1 MKMNKKSLLKRGLM
15 FGLTIFLT
23 IISAVNA
30 QSASLYKEDSGV
42 EAALRSTLSYHPIL
56 RGKRALVEAKGFAS
70 DMARAQRLPSLSGE
84 VASHDNNS
92 NDILVRVRQPLWT
105 FGRIDSG
112 IAYADLDTL
121 TEQADLLRIQR
132 QLMDQTVSAYS
143 KVQGSQHRLG
153 VAEDN
158 IAGLDSLYQHI
169 QRREQGRL
177 ASMADVR
184 LARARL
190 VQARSQKARFEGDV
204 SVAKAEL
211 LALTQAPVNTEQV
224 VANSL
229 TQLPDVDELEWLA
242 QAASADVLLKKQQI
256 SLAQEDVNREKTAQ
270 LPTVYLQAD
279 HTYSSNANNF
289 NQSVSNSDTR
299 LSIVLEA
306 RLDAM
311 GFSTKGRNNAAG
323 ARLNADME
331 DLNTTRNDISRQVS
345 SLSSFRMQQYN
356 LIDTQKQSVH
366 ELTEILASYQRQ
378 YKAGKKAW
386 LEVLNM
392 QRELTEQRLQYVQ
405 AKSDWLTYT
414 LKLASLTGLL
424 DTVALTVSSVSD
436 EYEN

>member
-30 QSASLYKEDSGV
+30 QSASLNKEDSGV

-211 LALTQAPVNTEQV
+211 LALTQEPVNTAQV
-224 VANSL
+224 VASSL
-229 TQLPDVDELEWLA
+229 TQLPDVDELERLA
-242 QAASADVLLKKQQI
+242 QAASADVLLKTQQI

-270 LPTVYLQAD
+270 LPTVYFQAD
-279 HTYSSNANNF
+279 HTYSSA
-289 NQSVSNSDTR
+289 SNSDTR
-299 LSIVLEA
+299 FSIVLDA
-306 RLDAM
+306 RLDEM

>member
-1 MKMNKKSLLKRGLM
+1 MNKKSLLKRGLM

-30 QSASLYKEDSGV
+30 QSASLNKEDSGV

-224 VANSL
+224 VASRL
-229 TQLPDVDELEWLA
+229 TQLPDVDELERLA

-270 LPTVYLQAD
+270 LPVVYFQVD
-279 HTYSSNANNF
+279 HTYS
-289 NQSVSNSDTR
+289 SVSNSDTR
-299 LSIVLEA
+299 LSIVLDA
-306 RLDAM
+306 RFDEM

-345 SLSSFRMQQYN
+345 SLSYFRMQQYN
-356 LIDTQKQSVH
+356 LMDTQKQSVH

-414 LKLASLTGLL
+414 LKLASLSGLL

>member
-15 FGLTIFLT
+15 FGLTFFLT

-30 QSASLYKEDSGV
+30 QSASLNKDDSGV
-42 EAALRSTLSYHPIL
+42 EAALRSTLSYHPVL
-56 RGKRALVEAKGFAS
+56 RGKRSLVEAKGFAS
-70 DMARAQRLPSLSGE
+70 DTARAQRFPSLSGE
-84 VASHDNNS
+84 VSSHDNNS
-92 NDILVRVRQPLWT
+92 NDILVRVRQPLWA

-132 QLMDQTVSAYS
+132 QLMDQTVSAYT
-143 KVQGSQHRLG
+143 KVQGSQQRLG
-153 VAEDN
+153 VAKDN
-158 IAGLDSLYQHI
+158 IVGLDSLYQQI

-190 VQARSQKARFEGDV
+190 VQARSQKARFEGNV

-224 VANSL
+224 VASRL
-229 TQLPDVDELEWLA
+229 TQLPDVDELERLA

-256 SLAQEDVNREKTAQ
+256 SLAQEDVNREKTAP
-270 LPTVYLQAD
+270 LPVVYFQVD
-279 HTYSSNANNF
+279 HTYS
-289 NQSVSNSDTR
+289 SVSNSDTR

-306 RLDAM
+306 RLDEM

-323 ARLNADME
+323 ARLNAERE

-345 SLSSFRMQQYN
+345 SLSYFRMQQYN

>member
-1 MKMNKKSLLKRGLM
+1 MKMNKQSLLKRGLM
-15 FGLTIFLT
+15 FGLTFFLT
-23 IISAVNA
+23 IISAANA
-30 QSASLYKEDSGV
+30 QSASLNKDDSGV
-42 EAALRSTLSYHPIL
+42 EAALRSTLSYHPVL

-70 DMARAQRLPSLSGE
+70 DTARAQRLPSLSGQ
-84 VASHDNNS
+84 VSSHDNNS
-92 NDILVRVRQPLWT
+92 NDILVRLRQPLWA

-132 QLMDQTVSAYS
+132 QLMDQTVSAYA
-143 KVQGSQHRLG
+143 KVQGSQQRLG

-190 VQARSQKARFEGDV
+190 VQAHSQKARFEGDV

-211 LALTQAPVNTEQV
+211 LALTQEPVNTEQV
-224 VANSL
+224 VASRL
-229 TQLPDVDELEWLA
+229 TQLPDVDELERLA
-242 QAASADVLLKKQQI
+242 QAASADVLLKTQQI
-256 SLAQEDVNREKTAQ
+256 SLALEDVNREKTAQ
-270 LPTVYLQAD
+270 LPVVYFQVD
-279 HTYSSNANNF
+279 HTYS
-289 NQSVSNSDTR
+289 SVSNSDTR
-299 LSIVLEA
+299 LSIVLDA
-306 RLDAM
+306 RFDEM

-323 ARLNADME
+323 ARLNAERE

-345 SLSSFRMQQYN
+345 SLSYFRMQQYN
-356 LIDTQKQSVH
+356 LMDTQKQSVH

-378 YKAGKKAW
+378 YKAGKKSW
-386 LEVLNM
+386 LEVLNI
-392 QRELTEQRLQYVQ
+392 QRELTEQRLQHVQ

>member
-15 FGLTIFLT
+15 FGLTFFLT

-30 QSASLYKEDSGV
+30 QSASLNKDDSGV
-42 EAALRSTLSYHPIL
+42 EAALRSTLSYHPVL
-56 RGKRALVEAKGFAS
+56 RGKRSLVEAKGFAS
-70 DMARAQRLPSLSGE
+70 DTARAQRFPSLSGE
-84 VASHDNNS
+84 VSSHDNNS
-92 NDILVRVRQPLWT
+92 NDILVRVRQPLWA

-143 KVQGSQHRLG
+143 KVQGSQQRLG

-211 LALTQAPVNTEQV
+211 LALTQEPVNTEQV
-224 VANSL
+224 VASRL
-229 TQLPDVDELEWLA
+229 TQLPDVDELERLA

-256 SLAQEDVNREKTAQ
+256 SLAQEDVNREKTAP
-270 LPTVYLQAD
+270 LPVVYFQVD
-279 HTYSSNANNF
+279 HTYS
-289 NQSVSNSDTR
+289 SVSNSDTR

-306 RLDAM
+306 RLDEM

-323 ARLNADME
+323 ARLNAERE

-345 SLSSFRMQQYN
+345 SLSYFRMQQYN

>member
-1 MKMNKKSLLKRGLM
+1 
-15 FGLTIFLT
+15 
-23 IISAVNA
+23 
-30 QSASLYKEDSGV
+30 
-42 EAALRSTLSYHPIL
+42 
-56 RGKRALVEAKGFAS
+56 
-70 DMARAQRLPSLSGE
+70 MARAQRLPSLSGE

>member
-1 MKMNKKSLLKRGLM
+1 MNKKSLLKRGLM
-15 FGLTIFLT
+15 FGLTFFLT
-23 IISAVNA
+23 ITSAVNA
-30 QSASLYKEDSGV
+30 QSASLYKDDSGV
-42 EAALRSTLSYHPIL
+42 EAALRSTLSYHPVL
-56 RGKRALVEAKGFAS
+56 RSKRALVKAKGFAS
-70 DMARAQRLPSLSGE
+70 DTARAQRLPSLSGQ
-84 VASHDNNS
+84 VSSNDNNS
-92 NDILVRVRQPLWT
+92 NDIIVRVRQPLWT

-121 TEQADLLRIQR
+121 IEQADLLRMQR
-132 QLMDQTVSAYS
+132 QLMDQTVSAYA
-143 KVQGSQHRLG
+143 KVQGSQQRLG
-153 VAEDN
+153 VADDN

-211 LALTQAPVNTEQV
+211 LALTQEPVNTAQV
-224 VANSL
+224 VASSL
-229 TQLPDVDELEWLA
+229 TQLPDVDELERLA
-242 QAASADVLLKKQQI
+242 QAASADVLLKTQQI

-270 LPTVYLQAD
+270 LPTVYFQAD
-279 HTYSSNANNF
+279 HTYSSA
-289 NQSVSNSDTR
+289 SNSDTR
-299 LSIVLEA
+299 FSIVLDA
-306 RLDAM
+306 RLDEM

-323 ARLNADME
+323 ARLNAEME

-345 SLSSFRMQQYN
+345 SLSAFRMQQYN
-356 LIDTQKQSVH
+356 LIDTQQQSVH

-378 YKAGKKAW
+378 YKAGRKAW

-405 AKSDWLTYT
+405 AKSYWLTYT